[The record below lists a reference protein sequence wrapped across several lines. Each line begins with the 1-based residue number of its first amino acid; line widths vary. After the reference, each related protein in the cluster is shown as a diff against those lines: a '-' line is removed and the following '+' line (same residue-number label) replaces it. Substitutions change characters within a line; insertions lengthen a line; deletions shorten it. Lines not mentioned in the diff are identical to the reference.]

1 MTPVLLD
8 TCALIWWTSDTDKLS
23 EKAFEACNKIKSHG
37 AFISS
42 VSIWEIGIKIKN
54 KKIDIGCSISE
65 FVNNIYEIDKLEI
78 IPVDEITWL
87 QNLSLDWEHKDP
99 ADRTIVATAKLR
111 NIPIITKD
119 PLIRNFYS
127 KTIW

>member
-23 EKAFEACNKIKSHG
+23 EKASEACSKIKIHG
-37 AFISS
+37 ALISS
-42 VSIWEIGIKIKN
+42 ISIWEIGMKIKN

-65 FVNNIYEIDKLEI
+65 LVNNLYEIDKFEI
-78 IPVDEITWL
+78 VPIDEITWL
-87 QNLSLDWEHKDP
+87 QNLSLDWEHRDP

-111 NIPIITKD
+111 NLPIITKD
-119 PLIRNFYS
+119 PLIRNFYP

>member
-8 TCALIWWTSDTDKLS
+8 TCTLIWWTSDTDKLS
-23 EKAFEACNKIKSHG
+23 EKAFEACSKIKIHG

-42 VSIWEIGIKIKN
+42 ISIWEIGMKIKN

-65 FVNNIYEIDKLEI
+65 LVNNLYEIDKFEI
-78 IPVDEITWL
+78 VPIDEITWL

-111 NIPIITKD
+111 NLPIITKD
-119 PLIRNFYS
+119 PLIRNFYPN
-127 KTIW
+127 TIW